1 MTARVILI
9 TEQFIA
15 IAIANVKPPLKS
27 GNCIVLFIVLE
38 QLRQDQF
45 NGFS

>member
-9 TEQFIA
+9 TEQF